1 MEQTINPRAIRLEA
15 SSFCQLR
22 CPSCPTTARA
32 IHPAIGSGFLRPDDF
47 RKLLDDNPSIAL
59 IELSNYGEIFLN
71 PQLLQILE
79 LAHQRNVAVSAA
91 NGVNLNHVR
100 DEVLEAIVKFRLRA
114 MTCSIDGAS
123 QETYRRY
130 RVRGNFENVIGNIRK
145 INEFK
150 RLYRSELP
158 RLCWQFIV
166 FGHNERELPEARRMA
181 QELGME
187 FFVKLSWDNNF
198 SPVTDEDAVR
208 RETGTGAAT
217 RAEFKENYSRDY
229 MQGLCHQLWDN
240 PQVNWDGKVLG
251 CCRNFWGDFGGNV
264 FTDGLIASLNNEKIT
279 YARKMLQGQVPAR
292 EDVPCTTCEIYL
304 DMRANSRW
312 LRESGSARTPD
323 GKQKG
328 AASNDPAGASGGR
341 IAVRRNE
348 FCPCGSGR
356 RYKHCHGRF

>member
-32 IHPAIGSGFLRPDDF
+32 IHPAVGSGFLRLDDF
-47 RKLLDDNPSIAL
+47 RKLLDDNPSLAL

-79 LAHQRNVAVSAA
+79 LAHQRNVAMSAA
-91 NGVNLNHVR
+91 NGVNLNNVR

-187 FFVKLSWDNNF
+187 FFV
-198 SPVTDEDAVR
+198 AV
-208 RETGTGAAT
+208 
-217 RAEFKENYSRDY
+217 
-229 MQGLCHQLWDN
+229 M
-240 PQVNWDGKVLG
+240 
-251 CCRNFWGDFGGNV
+251 
-264 FTDGLIASLNNEKIT
+264 
-279 YARKMLQGQVPAR
+279 GQ
-292 EDVPCTTCEIYL
+292 
-304 DMRANSRW
+304 
-312 LRESGSARTPD
+312 
-323 GKQKG
+323 
-328 AASNDPAGASGGR
+328 
-341 IAVRRNE
+341 
-348 FCPCGSGR
+348 
-356 RYKHCHGRF
+356 